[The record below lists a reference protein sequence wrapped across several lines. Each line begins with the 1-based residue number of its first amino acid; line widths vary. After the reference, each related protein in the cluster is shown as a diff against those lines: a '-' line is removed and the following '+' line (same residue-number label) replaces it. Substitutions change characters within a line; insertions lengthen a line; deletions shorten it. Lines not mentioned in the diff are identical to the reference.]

1 MAFKNIAPETA
12 VNNQGELALENNRT
26 TSYIIN
32 NDNVIPKMLTV
43 KETAARF
50 GIAQHYARQLALSG
64 RVRAVRAGRKILI
77 NQSSVTDYFNNN
89 YLTTSQSNDENSFFI
104 PVKL

>member
-12 VNNQGELALENNRT
+12 VNNQGELALENNCT

-32 NDNVIPKMLTV
+32 NDNVIPTMLTV

-64 RVRAVRAGRKILI
+64 RVKAVRAGRKILI